1 MKMVLSVAD
10 TNVRISTNVFE
21 GDCRLDVALKVNHR
35 GTDGKKG
42 ETMPAMPRF
51 SKKGTKIAF
60 KILGT
65 PENILFRRK
74 GKENKVD
81 RQLLFQETTRIR

>member
-1 MKMVLSVAD
+1 
-10 TNVRISTNVFE
+10 
-21 GDCRLDVALKVNHR
+21 
-35 GTDGKKG
+35 
-42 ETMPAMPRF
+42 MPGMPRF